1 MAEQSGTKSGSPAP
15 LPAALP
21 VEVLRRVC
29 DPATIPFATTREA
42 EPLTTVIGQD
52 RAVAAVEFGIGI
64 RREGYNLFALGP
76 PGTGKHTLI
85 HDYLTRAAA
94 EEPTPP
100 DYVYVNNFDDPHKPH
115 ALKLPAG
122 RAMAL
127 HDALEALVREL
138 RTALPGVFESDE
150 YVSRRQ
156 MFEGEFKRRQEE
168 MFEGLQARAKE
179 KGIAL
184 MRTPVGLMFAPV
196 RDGEVIEPKEFEK
209 LPEEEQERL
218 KHDIEALQEDLRKSM
233 EQLPAWSKELRDKLR
248 ELNREVTQFAVGHL
262 IQAVREAF
270 ADAPAVVEYL
280 DRVEADIVDNA
291 FDFIRSVMA
300 QDSGVG
306 SAGGGGGA
314 PGTRPHD
321 APDDETLFR
330 RYRVNVLVDNREVKG
345 APVIYEDHPVLGNLI
360 GRIEHTA
367 QFGALVTDFN
377 LIKPGALH
385 RANGG
390 YLIIDARR
398 ILMQPLAWEELKR
411 TLRSGEIRIESV
423 GQLLSVIST
432 VSLDPEP
439 IALDIKIV
447 LVGDRQLYQLL
458 CALDPDFDGL
468 FKVQAEFQHVMTRT
482 DESVGDYARLI
493 ATLAERHELRA
504 FDRTAVARIV
514 EYGQRLADDNERLS
528 TSFRDILDILRETD
542 YWAGKNGNGTASAA
556 DVQRAIDTKIH
567 RADWVRELIHEQ
579 ITRGTVLIDVDGEA
593 VGQVNALSVLQLG
606 NFSFG
611 KPSRITARVRLGKG
625 EVVDIERQVE
635 LGGAL
640 HSKGVLILSSFL
652 GARYCAERPLALSA
666 SLVFEQS
673 YGGVDGDSASST
685 ELYALL
691 SALSGLPID
700 QSFAITGSVNQ
711 HGEVQAIGGVNQ
723 KIEGYFDICSALGLT
738 GRQGVLIPA
747 TNTKHLMLRHDV
759 VEACDAGRFA
769 VYPIATIDRGIALLT
784 GVQAGQRGADGAFPE
799 GSVNA
804 RVEARL
810 EDFAEKAR
818 AFAKGR
824 PDAGDEE
831 EGT

>member
-1 MAEQSGTKSGSPAP
+1 MAEHSGTESGEP
-15 LPAALP
+15 LPAALSAKA
-21 VEVLRRVC
+21 LRRVC

-42 EPLTTVIGQD
+42 EPLKTVVGQD

-85 HDYLTRAAA
+85 REYLTRAAA

-100 DYVYVNNFDDPHKPH
+100 DYVYVNNFDDPRKPH

-122 RAMAL
+122 RAVPL
-127 HDALEALVREL
+127 RDALEALVREL
-138 RTALPGVFESDE
+138 RTALPGAFEGDE

-156 MFEGEFKRRQEE
+156 MIEGEFKRRQEE
-168 MFEGLQARAKE
+168 MFEALQARAKG

-218 KHDIEALQEDLRKSM
+218 KHDIETLQEDLQKSM
-233 EQLPAWSKELRDKLR
+233 EQLPAWGKELRDKLR
-248 ELNREVTQFAVGHL
+248 ELNREVTQFAVVHL

-270 ADAPAVVEYL
+270 ADAPAVVAYL

-291 FDFIRSVMA
+291 FDFIRTVMA
-300 QDSGVG
+300 QDTGAG
-306 SAGGGGGA
+306 AAGGAGGGPGG
-314 PGTRPHD
+314 RPSE

-330 RYRVNVLVDNREVKG
+330 RYRVNVLVDNREVTG
-345 APVIYEDHPVLGNLI
+345 APVVYEDHPVLGNLI

-398 ILMQPLAWEELKR
+398 LLMQPLSWEELKR
-411 TLRSGEIRIESV
+411 TLRSEEIRIESV
-423 GQLLSVIST
+423 GQLMSIVST

-439 IALDIKIV
+439 IALDVKIV

-514 EYGQRLADDNERLS
+514 EYGQRLADDSERLS

-542 YWAGKNGNGTASAA
+542 YWAGQNGNGIATAA

-567 RADWVRELIHEQ
+567 RGDWVRELIHEQ

-635 LGGAL
+635 LGGSL

-691 SALSGLPID
+691 SALSGLPIN

-723 KIEGYFDICSALGLT
+723 KIEGYFDICSTLGLT

-747 TNTKHLMLRHDV
+747 TNLKHLMLRQDV
-759 VEACDAGRFA
+759 VEACEAGRFA
-769 VYPIATIDRGIALLT
+769 VYPIATIDQGIALLT
-784 GVQAGQRGADGAFPE
+784 GVPAGERGSDGAFAE

-810 EDFAEKAR
+810 EDFANKAR

-824 PDAGDEE
+824 LGAPDEE
-831 EGT
+831 QDA

>member
-1 MAEQSGTKSGSPAP
+1 MTEASEAVGGTPVP
-15 LPAALP
+15 LPGEA
-21 VEVLRRVC
+21 LRRIC
-29 DPATIPFATTREA
+29 DPATIPFATTKEA
-42 EPLTTVIGQD
+42 EPLDHVVGQD
-52 RAVAAVEFGIGI
+52 RAVEAVEFGIGI

-94 EEPTPP
+94 AEAPP
-100 DYVYVNNFDDPHKPH
+100 SDYVYVNNFDDPRKPC
-115 ALKLPAG
+115 AIKLPTG
-122 RAMAL
+122 RAMPL
-127 HDALEALVREL
+127 REALEQLVREL
-138 RTALPGVFESDE
+138 RTALPAAFEGDE

-156 MFEGEFKRRQEE
+156 MLEGEFKRRQEE
-168 MFEGLQARAKE
+168 MFEALQAQAKA
-179 KGIAL
+179 KGVAL

-196 RDGEVIEPKEFEK
+196 RDGEVLEPKEFDK
-209 LPEEEQERL
+209 LPEAEQERL
-218 KHDIEALQEDLRKSM
+218 KADIEELQQALQKSM
-233 EQLPAWSKELRDKLR
+233 EQVPAWGKELAEKIR
-248 ELNREVTQFAVGHL
+248 ELNREVTKFAVGHL
-262 IQAVREAF
+262 IQTVREAF
-270 ADAPAVVEYL
+270 TDVPAVVDYL

-300 QDSGVG
+300 QEAGA
-306 SAGGGGGA
+306 AGGMGGVMARRGA
-314 PGTRPHD
+314 SET
-321 APDDETLFR
+321 PDDDALFR
-330 RYRVNVLVDNREVKG
+330 RYRVNVMVDNREAEG
-345 APVIYEDHPVLGNLI
+345 APVVYEDHPVLGNLI
-360 GRIEHTA
+360 GRIEHSA

-385 RANGG
+385 KANGG

-411 TLRSGEIRIESV
+411 TLRSEEIRIESV
-423 GQLLSVIST
+423 GQLLSVVST

-439 IALDIKIV
+439 IPLDLKIV

-458 CALDPDFDGL
+458 SALDPDFGGL
-468 FKVQAEFQHVMTRT
+468 FKVQAEFQHVMPRT
-482 DESVGDYARLI
+482 DETVGDYSRLI
-493 ATLAERHELRA
+493 ATLAEQHELRA

-514 EYGQRLADDNERLS
+514 EYGQRLADDIERLS
-528 TSFRDILDILRETD
+528 TSFRDILDILREAD
-542 YWAGKNGNGTASAA
+542 YWAGKNGNGTATAG
-556 DVQRAIDTKIH
+556 DVQRAIDAKIH
-567 RADWVRELIHEQ
+567 RADYIRELVHEQ
-579 ITRGTVLIDVDGEA
+579 ITRGVMLIDVEGAE

-652 GARYCAERPLALSA
+652 GARYCQDRPLALSA

-700 QSFAITGSVNQ
+700 QSFAVTGSVNQ
-711 HGEVQAIGGVNQ
+711 LGEVQAIGGVNQ
-723 KIEGYFDICSALGLT
+723 KIEGYFDICSAKGLT
-738 GRQGVLIPA
+738 GRQGVMIPA
-747 TNTKHLMLRHDV
+747 TNVKHLMLRHDV
-759 VEACDAGRFA
+759 VEACEAGRFA
-769 VYPIATIDRGIALLT
+769 IYPIETIDQGIALLT
-784 GVQAGQRGADGAFPE
+784 GTPAGERGADGAFPA

-810 EDFAEKAR
+810 EEFAKKAR
-818 AFAKGR
+818 AFAKGKPGA
-824 PDAGDEE
+824 PDDGEDE
-831 EGT
+831 T

>member
-1 MAEQSGTKSGSPAP
+1 MAENSGTESGSPA
-15 LPAALP
+15 ALP
-21 VEVLRRVC
+21 TALSAEALRRVC

-42 EPLTTVIGQD
+42 EPLKTVVGQD

-76 PGTGKHTLI
+76 PGTGKHTLV

-100 DYVYVNNFDDPHKPH
+100 DYVYVNNFDDPHKPR

-122 RAMAL
+122 RAAAL

-138 RTALPGVFESDE
+138 RTALPGAFESDE

-156 MFEGEFKRRQEE
+156 MIEGEFKRRQEE
-168 MFEGLQARAKE
+168 MFEALQARAKE
-179 KGIAL
+179 KGVAL

-209 LPEEEQERL
+209 LPAEEQERL
-218 KHDIEALQEDLRKSM
+218 KNDIEALQEDLQKSM

-270 ADAPAVVEYL
+270 ADAPAVVAYL

-300 QDSGVG
+300 QDAG
-306 SAGGGGGA
+306 AGGAMGGQPGRRA
-314 PGTRPHD
+314 PE
-321 APDDETLFR
+321 APDDDTLFR
-330 RYRVNVLVDNREVKG
+330 RYRVNVLVDNREVTG
-345 APVIYEDHPVLGNLI
+345 APVVYEDHPVLGNLI

-385 RANGG
+385 KANGG

-398 ILMQPLAWEELKR
+398 ILMQPLSWEELKR
-411 TLRSGEIRIESV
+411 TLRSEEIRIESV
-423 GQLLSVIST
+423 GQLMSIVST

-482 DESVGDYARLI
+482 DEGVGDYARLI

-504 FDRTAVARIV
+504 FDRAAVARIV
-514 EYGQRLADDNERLS
+514 EYGQRLADDKERLS

-542 YWAGKNGNGTASAA
+542 YWAGRNGNGTATAA

-567 RADWVRELIHEQ
+567 RGDWVRELIHEQ

-635 LGGAL
+635 LGGSL

-652 GARYCAERPLALSA
+652 GARYCADRPLALSA

-691 SALSGLPID
+691 SALSGLPIN

-723 KIEGYFDICSALGLT
+723 KIEGYFDICSTLGLT
-738 GRQGVLIPA
+738 GRQGVLIPN
-747 TNTKHLMLRHDV
+747 TNVKHLMLRHDV
-759 VEACDAGRFA
+759 VEACEAGRFA
-769 VYPIATIDRGIALLT
+769 VYPIATIDQGIALLT
-784 GVQAGQRGADGAFPE
+784 GVPAGERGVDGVFPE

-810 EDFAEKAR
+810 EDFAKKAR

-824 PDAGDEE
+824 LGPDNEE
-831 EGT
+831 ADA

>member
-1 MAEQSGTKSGSPAP
+1 MAKASETAAGAPAP
-15 LPAALP
+15 LAAD
-21 VEVLRRVC
+21 VLRRIC
-29 DPATIPFATTREA
+29 DPAAIPFATTAEA
-42 EPLTTVIGQD
+42 APLEHVIGQD

-76 PGTGKHTLI
+76 PGTGKHTLV
-85 HDYLTRAAA
+85 HDYLTRVAA
-94 EEPTPP
+94 EQETPP
-100 DYVYVNNFDDPHKPH
+100 DYVYVNNFDDPRKPH

-122 RAMAL
+122 RAVAL
-127 HDALEALVREL
+127 RDALEALVREL
-138 RTALPGVFESDE
+138 RTALPAAFESDE
-150 YVSRRQ
+150 HVSRRQ
-156 MFEGEFKRRQEE
+156 MIEGEFKRRQEE
-168 MFEGLQARAKE
+168 MFEALQARAKA
-179 KGIAL
+179 KGVAL

-196 RDGEVIEPKEFEK
+196 RDGEVLEPKEFEK
-209 LPEEEQERL
+209 LPEAEQERV
-218 KHDIEALQEDLRKSM
+218 KADIEALQEELQAAM
-233 EQLPAWSKELRDKLR
+233 EQMPAWSKELRDKLR

-262 IQAVREAF
+262 IQAVRDDF
-270 ADAPAVVEYL
+270 ADAPAVVAYL
-280 DRVEADIVDNA
+280 DRVETDIVDNA
-291 FDFIRSVMA
+291 FDFIRSVVA
-300 QDSGVG
+300 QET
-306 SAGGGGGA
+306 GA
-314 PGTRPHD
+314 PGAMGQMGRRSPE

-345 APVIYEDHPVLGNLI
+345 APVVYEDHPVLGNLI

-411 TLRSGEIRIESV
+411 TLRSEEIRIESV
-423 GQLLSVIST
+423 GQLLSVVST

-439 IALDIKIV
+439 IALDVKIV

-468 FKVQAEFQHVMTRT
+468 FKVQAEFQHVMART
-482 DESVGDYARLI
+482 EESVGDYARLI
-493 ATLAERHELRA
+493 ATLAKRHELRA

-514 EYGQRLADDNERLS
+514 EYGQRLADDTERLS
-528 TSFRDILDILRETD
+528 TSFRDMLDILRETD
-542 YWAGKNGNGTASAA
+542 YWAGKNGNGTATAS
-556 DVQRAIDTKIH
+556 DVQRAIDTRIH

-579 ITRGTVLIDVDGEA
+579 ITRGTVMIDVEGAE

-652 GARYCAERPLALSA
+652 GARYCPERPLALSA

-673 YGGVDGDSASST
+673 YGGVDGDSAS
-685 ELYALL
+685 
-691 SALSGLPID
+691 
-700 QSFAITGSVNQ
+700 
-711 HGEVQAIGGVNQ
+711 
-723 KIEGYFDICSALGLT
+723 
-738 GRQGVLIPA
+738 
-747 TNTKHLMLRHDV
+747 
-759 VEACDAGRFA
+759 
-769 VYPIATIDRGIALLT
+769 
-784 GVQAGQRGADGAFPE
+784 
-799 GSVNA
+799 
-804 RVEARL
+804 
-810 EDFAEKAR
+810 
-818 AFAKGR
+818 
-824 PDAGDEE
+824 
-831 EGT
+831 